1 MRIARAVFLLL
12 RETVAEWTEDRVP
25 RLGAALAYYT
35 IFSLAP
41 LIIIA
46 TVIAGS
52 VWGGQ
57 AAAQARLVAQISQY
71 IGNGGAELVNNMV
84 EAARL
89 PRAAGNLTI
98 GVGAVILLFGALAV
112 FGQLQD
118 AFDTIWEVR
127 PNPHGNWMR
136 MLRNR
141 LLSFAMLV
149 VVGFLLLVSFVV
161 NTVLNAVGGYL
172 ETRIANYGLFSAVA
186 NGLLPLVFTAVL
198 FTLMFKVLPNV
209 QLAWRDVWPGALLT
223 ALLFSLGQWALGR
236 YLGSTGLGSAYGAA
250 GSVLLM
256 LAWVY
261 VSAQILFWGAEFT
274 QVYVKYYGSRR
285 PEPSADAV
293 PVSEA
298 ERTRQGLPR
307 KATVEAL
314 AAAQDAPARKRR
326 LWRLPERAAR
336 ARGEDHPAYRGLLVG
351 FVAGLG
357 TGAVMAVLTL
367 RGWSDRGVT

>member
-261 VSAQILFWGAEFT
+261 VSAQILFLGAEFT

-307 KATVEAL
+307 TATVEAL